1 MRRGMA
7 CALALGAAFGL
18 LVAAAADRTWELR
31 GEFVSLKPGNSAV
44 AIFQLPDKSRIEVP
58 LTALS
63 EGDRA
68 AIRAALEGGGP
79 VAGEEIVMARG
90 PLGRS
95 VALAVPAVIKAVET
109 DAIWCRDAADAVLVY
124 ELYLAGDTLSA
135 AERSAATARL
145 ADWKKLA
152 AENRVRQGLEWVTPV
167 EQAEAR
173 RKADDMLQHAVQ
185 LLKLGNNKLAEAEL
199 EKASRQSP
207 EDGRAEFIL
216 GLAFALSG
224 GTAKAIEHFV
234 DASRR
239 DPEDPWAITNLATCE
254 FVSGRY
260 AGLANRFREVLDAV
274 PDAQLVADNLGIAIV
289 NGSAAKAKMPDRIV
303 GELNDLY
310 RQVVQELKLKAVENA
325 GGRKLAYVTP
335 FGKTCSAGPAAALP
349 ALLEPPRDWVVAG
362 RAASGVVVAEG
373 CVLTNRRVLAEMGEV
388 WIEDPADP
396 GRRLPATEVASLE
409 EPPVTLLRCEGLSV
423 GPVPLADTM
432 PAEGGAVL
440 AALRPGGPLT
450 GGKAEV
456 ARGKIVSAARND
468 LAGQCIHS
476 AAVSRGSGGG
486 PIVDATGR
494 VVALVAASPRAEAS
508 GNNRGLGIPVE
519 RIWPLLKEQ
528 FADLQPAPAADSPLA
543 WEVVERRIAPATVR
557 VLTVEKRVKPK
568 AE

>member
-1 MRRGMA
+1 MRSFLVA
-7 CALALGAAFGL
+7 WVVFLPLLAL
-18 LVAAAADRTWELR
+18 AADRAWEFQ
-31 GEFVSLKPGNSAV
+31 GEFVSLKPGNPAA
-44 AIFQLPDKSRIEVP
+44 AIFQLPDSTRIEMP
-58 LTALS
+58 LAALS
-63 EGDRA
+63 EDARA
-68 AIRAALEGGGP
+68 AIRSLMESRGTVGATD
-79 VAGEEIVMARG
+79 VVTARG

-95 VALAVPAVIKAVET
+95 VTLAVPPVIKAVET
-109 DAIWCRDAADAVLVY
+109 DAIWCRAAADAVLVY
-124 ELYLAGDTLSA
+124 ELYLAGDALSA

-145 ADWKKLA
+145 AEWKKLA
-152 AENRVRQGLEWVTPV
+152 GENRVRQGLEWVTPA

-207 EDGRAEFIL
+207 EEGRAEFIL

-224 GTAKAIEHFV
+224 GTSKAIEHFV

-239 DPEDPWAITNLATCE
+239 DPEDPWAIANLATCE

-260 AGLANRFREVLDAV
+260 GGLASRFRGILDVV

-289 NGSAAKAKMPDRIV
+289 NGSAAKAKMPDRIL

-310 RQVVQELKLKAVENA
+310 RQVVQELKLKAVESA
-325 GGRKLAYVTP
+325 VGGKLAYVTP
-335 FGKTCSAGPAAALP
+335 YGKACSSGPAAALP
-349 ALLEPPRDWVVAG
+349 AILEPPRDWVVAG
-362 RAASGVVVAEG
+362 RASSGVVVAEG
-373 CVLTNRRVLAEMGEV
+373 RVLTNRQVLADMGEV
-388 WIEDPADP
+388 WIEDPSNP

-409 EPPVTLLRCEGLSV
+409 EPPVTLLRCEGLSA

-432 PAEGGAVL
+432 PAAGGEVL

-450 GGKAEV
+450 GGKVEV
-456 ARGKIVSAARND
+456 ARGKIISAARDD
-468 LAGQCIHS
+468 LGDQFVHS
-476 AAVSRGSGGG
+476 AAVARGAGGG

-494 VVALVAASPRAEAS
+494 VVGLVAAAPRAEAS
-508 GNNRGLGIPVE
+508 GNTRSLGVPVE

-528 FADLQPAPAADSPLA
+528 LADLQPAPAAESPVA
-543 WEVVERRIAPATVR
+543 WEVVESRIVPATVR